1 MTLNDYL
8 NQPGSKYAVIRA
20 ESYRFDPVAQSLS
33 PAPRHFTFNGVEMV
47 ILSLDPSRVTE
58 LAEYAQQAGN
68 GVEFNLTINTGKV
81 TLLTHSQAEALLL
94 EHNNETPDL

>member
-8 NQPGSKYAVIRA
+8 IQSGSKYAVIRA
-20 ESYRFDPVAQSLS
+20 ESYRSDPVAQALS

-47 ILSLDPSRVTE
+47 ILSLDPARVAE

-68 GVEFNLTINTGKV
+68 GVEFELTINTGKV
-81 TLLTHSQAEALLL
+81 TLLTHSQAEILLT
-94 EHNNETPDL
+94 ENDNELPDL